1 MSHIEELTRRLSI
14 DGLRVVD
21 IGAGTG
27 AFAGQLAE
35 HNAQVIGIEI
45 DAEKVEL
52 ARRALGG
59 RARFETGRA
68 EALPIDGAST
78 DLVTVLY
85 AWHHIPTELHAAA
98 AEEIARV
105 LKTGGTLFVAEPKT
119 SGGMTEIV
127 LPVDD
132 ETEVRERAADF
143 LEQLG
148 TGRFFR
154 PIEKSD
160 YVLTRR
166 YKDFD
171 TLVKSVVFVDPVRA
185 TLFAQRNADVRDRFE
200 RHARP
205 DGDGFLID
213 QPTTL
218 YVFEKI

>member
-1 MSHIEELTRRLSI
+1 MSHIDELTRRLSL
-14 DGLRVVD
+14 DGLCVVD

-27 AFAGQLAE
+27 AFAGQLAD

-85 AWHHIPTELHAAA
+85 AWHHIPTEQHAAV

-105 LKTGGTLFVAEPKT
+105 LRKGGTLFVAEPKT
-119 SGGMTEIV
+119 YGGMTEIV

-132 ETEVRERAADF
+132 ETDVREGAAEF
-143 LEQLG
+143 LDQLE
-148 TGRFFR
+148 TGRVFR
-154 PIEKSD
+154 LIEKSD

-166 YKDFD
+166 YKNFD
-171 TLVKSVVFVDPVRA
+171 TLVKSVVFVDPARA
-185 TLFAQRNADVRDRFE
+185 ALFAQRKADVRDRFAGN
-200 RHARP
+200 ARP